1 MQKYTSSCIFLQRMN
16 IIFEFYNVPSYITI
30 LCTTRANT
38 NTIYYKSAKHHL
50 HIILKAGILVSL
62 TVHQFAQ
69 GHCIRHHVLIFVAN
83 SCKICLMTCNSA
95 LYAP

>member
-50 HIILKAGILVSL
+50 HIILKLVFLSHSL
-62 TVHQFAQ
+62 STNLPKDIAYV
-69 GHCIRHHVLIFVAN
+69 I
-83 SCKICLMTCNSA
+83 M
-95 LYAP
+95 Y